1 VREKEARTIRLFLAN
16 GKSGPW
22 LTGSGKRKIVAE
34 DRPLP
39 ILSLPPPMLQPPRI
53 QKWEIPGM
61 PVLEAASAKLA
72 KGEPLPDAGSFL
84 PEPPGVNAT
93 S

>member
-1 VREKEARTIRLFLAN
+1 M
-16 GKSGPW
+16 
-22 LTGSGKRKIVAE
+22 TGSGKRKIVAE

-39 ILSLPPPMLQPPRI
+39 ILSNPPPMLQPPRI

-72 KGEPLPDAGSFL
+72 KGEPLPVAGSFL
-84 PEPPGVNAT
+84 PEPRGAIPAP
-93 S
+93 